1 MRNEVIEDAQAPQ
14 TPGLVEVPNSSSVRE
29 QLASD
34 DHMEVEDLNAEER
47 SKASGEPV
55 ANEMLNDLTSEY
67 NEGESAVTPMEVDK
81 SLIDENVN
89 SQNKPEEER
98 AEHVHATSPCC
109 SHTRAEMEECP
120 GQAITEA
127 GTNVVAYK
135 SDAEPCL
142 TQDPK
147 DPVEENQ
154 GLSNKLQS
162 LELCM

>member
-1 MRNEVIEDAQAPQ
+1 
-14 TPGLVEVPNSSSVRE
+14 
-29 QLASD
+29 
-34 DHMEVEDLNAEER
+34 
-47 SKASGEPV
+47 
-55 ANEMLNDLTSEY
+55 
-67 NEGESAVTPMEVDK
+67 
-81 SLIDENVN
+81 
-89 SQNKPEEER
+89 
-98 AEHVHATSPCC
+98 
-109 SHTRAEMEECP
+109 MEECP